1 MIRSGGGRS
10 MNGFVGT
17 TTSSGGGS
25 TGSSGGTVTFFGP
38 TGATGPRGIQ
48 GVQGNQGDQG
58 PAGDTTAADALAATA
73 VAASTAAGVAAAGA
87 VATATAASAL
97 ATTAN
102 ATANAA
108 FSDAQAVQLNVQY
121 FTSTVAS
128 NTENCQA
135 RLNILDSYGVG
146 QIELYQNGNIV
157 CNSIEVNPTGS
168 NALFKANITGDI
180 SGHSLTVPV
189 INAASGSISIG
200 GFSDSISIGGFPYTV
215 FAPLTT
221 FINQLGY

>member
-1 MIRSGGGRS
+1 

-38 TGATGPRGIQ
+38 TGATGPQGIQ
-48 GVQGNQGDQG
+48 GLQGVQG
-58 PAGDTTAADALAATA
+58 PAGDTSAANALAATA

-87 VATATAASAL
+87 VTTATAASAL

-102 ATANAA
+102 DTANTA

-135 RLNILDSYGVG
+135 RLNILDSFGVG

-157 CNSIEVNPTGS
+157 CNSVEVNPSGS

-221 FINQLGY
+221 FIDQLGY